1 MTSIRKMTPLRKPK
15 TLRNFAYAAV
25 LAAATFN
32 LAPSLASAQEPVH
45 GKFTLTHDV
54 YWGKAKVPA
63 GEYAFSFDR
72 NAVSPVL
79 NLSKLNGARTGFMV
93 LVPAMD
99 DIKTSD
105 ESRLLLESTADG
117 SYVTA
122 MQLPEF
128 GMTLHFGIPHVVE
141 KQIAKAGIGAA
152 GSGQ

>member
-1 MTSIRKMTPLRKPK
+1 MISIRNITMRNVTL
-15 TLRNFAYAAV
+15 LRNFAFAAL

-79 NLSKLNGARTGFMV
+79 SLSKLSGTRTGFLM
-93 LVPAMD
+93 LVPATD
-99 DIKTSD
+99 DPKASDTSRLVL
-105 ESRLLLESTADG
+105 ESRAEG
-117 SYVTA
+117 SYVSA

-128 GMTLHFGIPHVVE
+128 GMTLRFEVPHSTE
-141 KQIAKAGIGAA
+141 KWIAKAGTGPA

>member
-1 MTSIRKMTPLRKPK
+1 MTSLRNL
-15 TLRNFAYAAV
+15 TSLRNFAYAAV
-25 LAAATFN
+25 LAAATLN

-72 NAVSPVL
+72 NATSPVL

-93 LVPAMD
+93 LVPAMED
-99 DIKTSD
+99 TKASD

-128 GMTLHFGIPHVVE
+128 GMTLHFGIPRVVE